1 MKFGSI
7 ERTKERTKLVNLI
20 NWWARRDLNPQPRDY
35 ESPALTVELQ
45 ALQGLTR
52 AISDSVSDC
61 LPLTGIPITEKL

>member
-7 ERTKERTKLVNLI
+7 ERTKERTKLVILI

-45 ALQGLTR
+45 ALQ
-52 AISDSVSDC
+52 
-61 LPLTGIPITEKL
+61 